1 MDADG
6 KDVFCI
12 QLEKKVYY
20 EKEPAGKALLGLLGL
35 ALNSEKPV
43 PIGYFK
49 GMELQIQHLSF
60 GNEYHARLVGSGT
73 YSTQLGADVLGNLT
87 RLSNL
92 ANGIE
97 PSIEKTRNMQ
107 IQLEQQLAS
116 AEEEV
121 KRPFPQATELTEKSK
136 RLAVLEG
143 LLNMNDKDIVTDTE
157 PEQQC
162 QTDNRQHGQEER

>member
-1 MDADG
+1 MKTTLG
-6 KDVFCI
+6 IEF
-12 QLEKKVYY
+12 
-20 EKEPAGKALLGLLGL
+20 EPFFPQISHRAK
-35 ALNSEKPV
+35 
-43 PIGYFK
+43 IGCAKYDLST
-49 GMELQIQHLSF
+49 GEGVAMELQIQHLPF
-60 GNEYHARLVGSGT
+60 GNEYHARLAGSGT

-162 QTDNRQHGQEER
+162 QTDNRQCGQEER

>member
-1 MDADG
+1 MGLTLRQLICSVIAIG
-6 KDVFCI
+6 AAVLAYLTLEPVLGRETVSWVCI
-12 QLEKKVYY
+12 V
-20 EKEPAGKALLGLLGL
+20 AA
-35 ALNSEKPV
+35 V
-43 PIGYFK
+43 PIAAAGFFRYDDLNF
-49 GMELQIQHLSF
+49 EQF
-60 GNEYHARLVGSGT
+60 LV
-73 YSTQLGADVLGNLT
+73 
-87 RLSNL
+87 SNL

-162 QTDNRQHGQEER
+162 QTDNRQRGLEER